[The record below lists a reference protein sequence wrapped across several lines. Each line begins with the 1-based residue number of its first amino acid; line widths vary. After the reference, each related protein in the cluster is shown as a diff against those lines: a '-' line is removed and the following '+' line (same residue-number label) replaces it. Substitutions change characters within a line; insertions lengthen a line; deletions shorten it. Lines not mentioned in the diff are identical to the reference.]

1 MLTKEDFYVLKN
13 DLIELIRNLLIPQ
26 EQASW
31 LKSLEVKDLLGC
43 SDSTLQKHRISG
55 RLPYTKLGGT
65 YYYKKN
71 DIESLLNR
79 NSVQFRSGKSTQT
92 DPLPPNETNPLR
104 PLCMVMPLL
113 VLGAVLLMLTIIAGF
128 CAS

>member
-1 MLTKEDFYVLKN
+1 MTIDMLTKEDFYVLKN

-104 PLCMVMPLL
+104 PFQIDPLIPAQTDPL
-113 VLGAVLLMLTIIAGF
+113 NR
-128 CAS
+128 